1 MYLPDQT
8 IIASGPV
15 IIENGKVLLNKEKK
29 ENGRITTWLF
39 PGGEV
44 ESFDI
49 SLEEACKREV
59 MEEMGIEVEIIQPLK
74 SMLIHRPDHPEK
86 LVILIHYLAKRIG
99 EIKPGENIVEW
110 NWFDIN
116 NLPEDCAP
124 NVRAVVEEY
133 LKEIQSS
140 NIKT

>member
-1 MYLPDQT
+1 MYLPPQT

-15 IIENGKVLLNKEKK
+15 IIENNKVLLNKEKK
-29 ENGRITTWLF
+29 EEGKITPWLF

-44 ESFDI
+44 KSLDI

-59 MEEMGIEVEIIQPLK
+59 MEEMGIEVEIMQPLK
-74 SMLIHRPDHPEK
+74 PMLVHRPDQPEK

-99 EIKPGENIVEW
+99 EIKPGSNIVEW
-110 NWFDIN
+110 DWFDIN

-124 NVRAVVEEY
+124 NVKAVIEEY
-133 LKEIQSS
+133 
-140 NIKT
+140 KTNL